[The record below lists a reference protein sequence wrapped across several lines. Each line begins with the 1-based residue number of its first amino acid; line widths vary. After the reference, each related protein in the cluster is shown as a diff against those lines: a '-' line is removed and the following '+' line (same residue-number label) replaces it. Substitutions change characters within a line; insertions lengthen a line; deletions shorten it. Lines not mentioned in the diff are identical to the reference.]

1 MLRLLLRFLFLIL
14 TWESAM
20 VNIPCWL
27 QEGESGMP
35 YFSLFL
41 VFPCFSLSPFFL
53 NCLYYM
59 YSLFFFVFINYSDLF
74 YDPVKLLPVN
84 TVHISQCPALS
95 YHSKS
100 AFLCLYCSS
109 LYLFITKKRAKK
121 GRPKASS

>member
-1 MLRLLLRFLFLIL
+1 
-14 TWESAM
+14 
-20 VNIPCWL
+20 
-27 QEGESGMP
+27 
-35 YFSLFL
+35 
-41 VFPCFSLSPFFL
+41 
-53 NCLYYM
+53 M

-121 GRPKASS
+121 TFQILEIILDIGRFSLITQLRRIIRLTFRTYFNHYKNKAL

>member
-1 MLRLLLRFLFLIL
+1 MIAVWMTADAAL
-14 TWESAM
+14 
-20 VNIPCWL
+20 
-27 QEGESGMP
+27 
-35 YFSLFL
+35 
-41 VFPCFSLSPFFL
+41 FFL
-53 NCLYYM
+53 CFWCFHVFFITFLLDCLYYM

-84 TVHISQCPALS
+84 TVHISQCPDLS

-121 GRPKASS
+121 ERPEASS